1 MENEHIDRNIIE
13 HYSQIR
19 FYKKMIKDLEL
30 KIYELQL
37 EIDYLKRLLALNHIK
52 YE

>member
-1 MENEHIDRNIIE
+1 MENEHIDKNIIE

-19 FYKKMIKDLEL
+19 YYKKIIKDLEL
-30 KIYELQL
+30 KIYQLQL
-37 EIDYLKRLLALNHIK
+37 EIDHLKRLLVLNHIK

>member
-1 MENEHIDRNIIE
+1 MENDYVNPQILS

-19 FYKKMIKDLEL
+19 YYKKLLKDYEM

>member
-1 MENEHIDRNIIE
+1 MEDVNPQIVA

-37 EIDYLKRLLALNHIK
+37 ELDYLKRLLALNHIK

>member
-1 MENEHIDRNIIE
+1 MEKEHFDRNIIE

-30 KIYELQL
+30 KIYNLQL

>member
-1 MENEHIDRNIIE
+1 MENEHIDKNIIE

-19 FYKKMIKDLEL
+19 FYKKMIKELEI
-30 KIYELQL
+30 KIYDLQL

>member
-1 MENEHIDRNIIE
+1 MIILTE
-13 HYSQIR
+13 ILSSIIMKCDVIR
-19 FYKKMIKDLEL
+19 KIIKDLEL

-37 EIDYLKRLLALNHIK
+37 EIDYLKRLLTLHHIK

>member
-1 MENEHIDRNIIE
+1 MEDEIDVNIIE
-13 HYSQIR
+13 HYSTIK

-30 KIYELQL
+30 KIYQLQL

>member
-1 MENEHIDRNIIE
+1 MENECLNPQIVA
-13 HYSQIR
+13 HYSEIR
-19 FYKKMIKDLEL
+19 FYKKMIKELEV

-37 EIDYLKRLLALNHIK
+37 EIDYLKRLLTLHHIK

>member
-1 MENEHIDRNIIE
+1 MEKEHIDKNIIE

-30 KIYELQL
+30 KIYDLQL
-37 EIDYLKRLLALNHIK
+37 EIDYLKRLLALNHVH

>member
-1 MENEHIDRNIIE
+1 MENEFLNPQIVA
-13 HYSQIR
+13 HYSEIR

-30 KIYELQL
+30 KIYNLQL

>member
-1 MENEHIDRNIIE
+1 MENEIDVNIIE
-13 HYSQIR
+13 HYSPIK
-19 FYKKMIKDLEL
+19 FYKKLLKDYEM
-30 KIYELQL
+30 KIYELKL

>member
-1 MENEHIDRNIIE
+1 MEDEHIDRNIIE
-13 HYSQIR
+13 HYSEIR
-19 FYKKMIKDLEL
+19 YYKKIIKELEV

-37 EIDYLKRLLALNHIK
+37 ELDYLKRLLALNHIK

>member
-1 MENEHIDRNIIE
+1 MENEHIDKNIIE

-19 FYKKMIKDLEL
+19 FYKKMIKELEI
-30 KIYELQL
+30 KIYELH
-37 EIDYLKRLLALNHIK
+37 LKRLLALNHIK

>member
-1 MENEHIDRNIIE
+1 MENEHIDKNIIE

-19 FYKKMIKDLEL
+19 FYKKWLKDYEM
-30 KIYELQL
+30 KIYELKL
-37 EIDYLKRLLALNHIK
+37 EIDHLKRLLALHHIK